1 MSSKQQRILIYSYL
15 SSQTTGNLNQQ
26 HHEIDDP
33 VPTGRQLIQVAGFSN
48 VEGCSA
54 YAILPSGDFEDLRL
68 DETFDLRGKGVERFI
83 VFETDRV
90 FKLMIDQRQI
100 QWGAPTV
107 SGKTLKLLA
116 GVDAASYDIW
126 LRGLPQQDRLIE
138 DDELVDVTVP
148 GVEKFAITH
157 KKFNIIVNGRPKEV
171 NQSRLSFEEIIQLAF
186 PGAVFNETIAYTVTF
201 KRGPSSNPEGSLV
214 EGASV
219 NLKNGMV
226 FNATATDK
234 S

>member
-1 MSSKQQRILIYSYL
+1 MSNKQQRILIYSYL
-15 SSQTTGNLNQQ
+15 SSQTNGNLNQQ
-26 HHEIDDP
+26 YYEIDDP
-33 VPTGRQLIQVAGFSN
+33 VPTGRQLIQVTGFSN

-83 VFETDRV
+83 IFETDRV

-116 GVDAASYDIW
+116 GVDTAFHDIW
-126 LRGLPQQDRLIE
+126 LRGLPQQDRVIE

-148 GVEKFAITH
+148 GVEKFVITH

-171 NQSRLSFEEIIQLAF
+171 NQSRLSFVEIIQLAF
-186 PGAVFNETIAYTVTF
+186 PDAVFNETIAYTVTF
-201 KRGPSSNPEGSLV
+201 KRGPSNNPEGSLV